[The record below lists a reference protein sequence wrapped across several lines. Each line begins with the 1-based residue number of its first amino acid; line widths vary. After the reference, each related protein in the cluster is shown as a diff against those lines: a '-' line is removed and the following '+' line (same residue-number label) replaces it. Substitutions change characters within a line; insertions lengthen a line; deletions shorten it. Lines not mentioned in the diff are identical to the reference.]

1 MKNLI
6 PRLIGMYL
14 NILGVLAPRLAG
26 KKGFMIFC
34 RPFRPT
40 LNPKQLEFLNSA
52 ERFTIEREGRTVQG
66 YKWGSGEKKILF
78 IHGWQSHTY
87 RWKAY
92 IEALSKDDHTIYAF
106 DAPGH
111 GLSPGNFLSLPVYSE
126 MIEALVDK
134 VGNIDTAVTHS
145 MGSFSLL
152 YSFHRK
158 NELPIQSIVLMA
170 SPGEAKEFVNVFRST
185 LKLSDRTVKAV
196 LEYFV
201 WKYKVMPAYFSA
213 LKFSEKVTANALLIH
228 DEGDDEASYEYVV
241 GLSKVLKNAR
251 LVTTKGLG
259 HNLKSPAIVKEV
271 VDFISVR
278 QEVDAD

>member
-1 MKNLI
+1 MKKLI
-6 PRLIGMYL
+6 PQLIGLYL
-14 NILGVLAPRLAG
+14 NILGIVAPRVAG

-34 RPFRPT
+34 RPFRST
-40 LNPKQLEFLNSA
+40 LNQKQLDFLNSA
-52 ERFTIEREGRTVQG
+52 VRFTIESDGRSVQA

-92 IEALSKDDHTIYAF
+92 IEALSKEEHTIYAI

-111 GLSPGNFLSLPVYSE
+111 GLSSGNFLSLPVYSE
-126 MIEALVDK
+126 MIEALINH
-134 VGNIDTAVTHS
+134 VGKIDTAVTHS

-158 NELPIQSIVLMA
+158 NDLAVQNMVLMA

-185 LKLSDRTVKAV
+185 LKLNDRTVNAV

-201 WKYKVMPAYFSA
+201 WKYKVMPEYFSA
-213 LKFSEKVTANALLIH
+213 LKFSESVRANALLIH
-228 DEGDDEASYEYVV
+228 DEGDDEAPYEYVV
-241 GLSKVLKNAR
+241 RLSKTLKNAR
-251 LVTTKGLG
+251 LITTNGLG
-259 HNLKSPAIVKEV
+259 HNLKSPLIVKEV
-271 VDFISVR
+271 TSFITAA
-278 QEVDAD
+278 QEVSVS

>member
-1 MKNLI
+1 MKKLI

-14 NILGVLAPRLAG
+14 NILGVVALRLAG

-34 RPFRPT
+34 RPFRST
-40 LNPKQLEFLNSA
+40 LKPKQLEFLNSA
-52 ERFTIEREGRTVQG
+52 EQFTIERDGTSVQA

-92 IEALSKDDHTIYAF
+92 IEALSKSDNTIYAF

-134 VGNIDTAVTHS
+134 VGKIDTAVTHS

-158 NELPIQSIVLMA
+158 NELPIQNIVLMA
-170 SPGEAKEFVNVFRST
+170 SPGEAKEFVNVFRSR

-196 LEYFV
+196 LEHFV
-201 WKYKVMPAYFSA
+201 WKYRVMPEYFSA
-213 LKFSEKVTANALLIH
+213 LKFSESVTANALLIH
-228 DEGDDEASYEYVV
+228 DEEDAEASYEYVV

-271 VDFISVR
+271 ADFISMR
-278 QEVDAD
+278 QEVHAH